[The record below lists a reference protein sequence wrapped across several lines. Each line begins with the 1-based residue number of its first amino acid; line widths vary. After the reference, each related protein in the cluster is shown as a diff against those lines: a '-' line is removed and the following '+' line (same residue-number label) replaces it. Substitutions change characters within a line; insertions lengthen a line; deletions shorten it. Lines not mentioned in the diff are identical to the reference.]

1 MHKILETIYVCVYV
15 YMYAYI
21 LNYTIIITATKNLL
35 KVKKRSL
42 QWAVLQISNK
52 KKVRSE
58 NQNLCSHF

>member
-35 KVKKRSL
+35 KVKKKVPPMGSPPNFYL
-42 QWAVLQISNK
+42 K
-52 KKVRSE
+52 KS
-58 NQNLCSHF
+58 